1 MPIVWRDKM
10 SVGHPVIDEDHR
22 ALIAIINDFEKAAA
36 AGSTTALSTTL
47 RRLHTYAREHFAREE
62 ALQVRIG
69 FPFAQAHGQEHR
81 RLIALVEDKAR
92 AWFVDRSQPLG
103 PEVVEEMAGFLRRW
117 LVEHILTQ
125 DRAMQPYI
133 EAARSRAKAQSAA
146 AAAEEEGDADSKIA

>member
-22 ALIAIINDFEKAAA
+22 TLIAIINDFEDAAA
-36 AGSTTALSTTL
+36 AGSTAALSTIL
-47 RRLHTYAREHFAREE
+47 RRLHGYAREHFAREE

-92 AWFVDRSQPLG
+92 AWFVDRAQPLG
-103 PEVVEEMAGFLRRW
+103 PQGMEEMAGFLRRW

-146 AAAEEEGDADSKIA
+146 AAGDEDDADSKIA